1 MPVIL
6 ALAACCAIPI
16 VIGGLMALMGRKKEK
31 RSEDEV
37 AGLIESKRESLDER

>member
-16 VIGGLMALMGRKKEK
+16 VIGGLMALMGLKKDK
-31 RSEDEV
+31 RSEDEI
-37 AGLIESKRESLDER
+37 AGLIESKRE